1 MFELSSFVKNDYSK
15 NPIGNTD
22 EFQRNM
28 IHGNRDLS
36 PNYAEICNSIYG
48 NTVFL
53 NDGVH
58 YKLNAYPLSDHALEE
73 LLYVQSF
80 SYQEMGPHFFTI
92 RENTRS
98 FQIVLTYEGKAALTY
113 DGNTYTLG
121 PGDGF
126 FIDCRKKSSYHTVGN
141 IWKHCVLH
149 FYGKNAEYLYNL
161 YSRSGSPF
169 FHHSPDGHLQELLER
184 VAHYLHRPSP
194 YRDMDV
200 SNSLENVVMYL
211 IRSTHDY
218 RFTGSDIP
226 ERLHMLADHIYA
238 NYAENLSLD
247 DLSEI
252 SGYNKYYLCRIFKK
266 YFQMSPGDYI
276 LQLRILRAREL
287 LRDTEM
293 SVQNIGDIV
302 GIKDTNYFYRI
313 YKARTG
319 ISPALYRKKIKEADH
334 ETSEKNSP

>member
-1 MFELSSFVKNDYSK
+1 MFDLSNFVKSDNTK
-15 NPIGNTD
+15 NPISNTD
-22 EFQRNM
+22 EFQQNVIRRSK
-28 IHGNRDLS
+28 GLS
-36 PNYAEICNSIYG
+36 PSYAEICNSIYG
-48 NTVFL
+48 NTSFL

-58 YKLNAYPLSDHALEE
+58 YKLQAFPLSDHALEE

-92 RENTRS
+92 RENSRS
-98 FQIVLTYEGKAALTY
+98 FQIVLTYEGHASLFY
-113 DGNTYTLG
+113 NGNTYELG

-126 FIDCRKKSSYHTVGN
+126 FIDCRKKSSYRTVES

-161 YSRSGSPF
+161 YARSGSPF
-169 FHHSPDGHLQELLER
+169 FHHSPDGHLQALLEK
-184 VAHYLHRPSP
+184 VAHYLHLPSP

-200 SNSLENVVMYL
+200 SNGLENIVMYL

-218 RFTGSDIP
+218 RLTGSDIP
-226 ERLHMLADHIYA
+226 EKIHMLIDHIYA
-238 NYAENLSLD
+238 NYAEELSLD

-266 YFQMSPGDYI
+266 HFQMSPRDYI
-276 LQLRILRAREL
+276 IQLRILRAREL

-293 SVQNIGDIV
+293 PVQKIGDIV
-302 GIKDTNYFYRI
+302 GIRDTNYFYRL
-313 YKARTG
+313 YKAKTG
-319 ISPALYRKKIKEADH
+319 VSPALYRKNIREADH
-334 ETSEKNSP
+334 EASEKNYS